1 MHEFYYNY
9 VKNKYGNNS
18 RLLFTDTDNFIFEIK
33 TEDIHEDFS
42 NDKGIFDFSNYL
54 KKSKYYGN
62 SNNLVVG
69 RMRDETAGAASL
81 ELVRLKPKMYS

>member
-18 RLLFTDTDNFIFEIK
+18 RLLFTDTDSFIFEIK

-42 NDKGIFDFSNYL
+42 NDKVIFDFSNYL